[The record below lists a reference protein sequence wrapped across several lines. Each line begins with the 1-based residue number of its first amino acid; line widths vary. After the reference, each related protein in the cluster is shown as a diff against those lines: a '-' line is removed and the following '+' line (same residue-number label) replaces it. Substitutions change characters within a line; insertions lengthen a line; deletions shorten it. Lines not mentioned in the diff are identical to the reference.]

1 MLIREHA
8 MKTKKTV
15 NAKKQTIKIIP
26 SILSADFSNLQK
38 DVDKV
43 KNADWLQIDVM
54 DGHFVNNITFGP
66 IVMKGIK
73 TKLKLDVHL
82 MIENPEK
89 FLKQFVDAGAYSI
102 TFHIEASKNPLKI
115 ISTIKKLNAGAG
127 IAINPETPASKIKKL
142 LPYLDQ
148 VIVMTV
154 NPGFGGQKFLSS
166 CLSKVKEIRKSF
178 AGDIEVDGGINEKT
192 IALAAKAGANAF
204 VAGSYVFKSSSP
216 SKRVELLRKTA
227 QKYY

>member
-154 NPGFGGQKFLSS
+154 NPGSGGQKFLSS